1 MTARR
6 RVAIFTD
13 NDFEKVNGV
22 TTVLSAVLAHAP
34 ADVAVRVYTASSLGA
49 DRADYLALPSWGVG
63 IPFYGE
69 MKMYWPPYRA
79 LLDRLR
85 EDAVDL
91 IHLTTPGPLG
101 LAAVAASR
109 RLGVP
114 LVGSFH
120 TDLATYTTMLSGHR
134 ALGAFMRHYMRWMY
148 SRCTRVLVPSAA
160 TRALVAE
167 AGTPADRIAIWGRGV
182 DTDTFRPERR
192 SVWQRSEWRAD
203 EARPVLLYVGRISE
217 EKGVRQLPRLHDAL
231 LRLGIDHRLVLVGD
245 GPLRADISRACP
257 AAILP
262 GTLGKDALATA
273 YASADV
279 FVFPSTTDTAG
290 NVVLE
295 AQASGLPVVV
305 SDVGGPRE
313 QIVPGVTGDVCGG
326 AESSWIAAVA
336 GLLTAADRRRS
347 MGEAARAWACSRT
360 WDAMLAPLFET
371 YRDVV
376 NARPAATPEAVP
388 GVAGARK
395 VA

>member
-1 MTARR
+1 MISRR

-34 ADVAVRVYTASSLGA
+34 EDLAVRVYTASRLGA

-63 IPFYGE
+63 IPYYGE

-79 LLDRLR
+79 ILKRLR
-85 EDAVDL
+85 EDAVDI

-101 LAAVAASR
+101 LAAVAAAR
-109 RLGVP
+109 HLGVP

-134 ALGAFMRHYMRWMY
+134 ALGTFMRHYMRWLY
-148 SRCTRVLVPSAA
+148 SQCTRVLVPSAS
-160 TRALVAE
+160 TRSLLAG
-167 AGTPADRIAIWGRGV
+167 AGTQADRIDIWGRGV
-182 DTDTFRPERR
+182 DTDAYRPERR
-192 SVWQRSEWRAD
+192 CVWQRAEWRAD
-203 EARPVLLYVGRISE
+203 HDRPVLLYVGRISE

-231 LRLGIDHRLVLVGD
+231 LRLGVEHRLVIVGD
-245 GPLRADISRACP
+245 GPLRADIARACP

-262 GTLGKDALATA
+262 GTLGKEALATA

-313 QIVPGVTGDVCGG
+313 QMVPGVTGLVCGG
-326 AESSWIAAVA
+326 DDAGWVAAVA
-336 GLLTAADRRRS
+336 GLLTSGERRRA
-347 MGEAARAWACSRT
+347 MGEAARDWASSRT
-360 WDAMLAPLFET
+360 WDAMLAPLFDT
-371 YRDVV
+371 YRLVGRLETV
-376 NARPAATPEAVP
+376 AAAGGTP
-388 GVAGARK
+388 GVSGTRQ